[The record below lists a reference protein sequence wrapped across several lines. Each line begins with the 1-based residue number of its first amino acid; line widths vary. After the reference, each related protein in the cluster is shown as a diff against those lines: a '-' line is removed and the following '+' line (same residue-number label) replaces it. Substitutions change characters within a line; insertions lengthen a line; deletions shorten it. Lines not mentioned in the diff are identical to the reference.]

1 MKAPRSSAPL
11 APDVRR
17 PPNRSGERTRERILD
32 AAEHLFSERG
42 IDGVSMRDIAARG
55 RATLALAN
63 YHFGSKEGLYRA
75 VFERRIA
82 PVSAERR
89 AALAEVLARD
99 DGPPAIAA
107 ILDALARPWVELRGS
122 PGGLAYTRLVAR
134 EAGDPAEGERGIVH
148 ALLDPVARDFLA
160 AMRLALPGLSRQ
172 RVNWAYHFF
181 IGALLLILTNPQRVT
196 RLSGNACAIE
206 SDSAVIGE
214 IVQFFSEALA
224 GSQLAAG
231 AGKAT
236 RRQGR
241 KKT

>member
-1 MKAPRSSAPL
+1 MKPRKNST
-11 APDVRR
+11 APDTGR
-17 PPNRSGERTRERILD
+17 PANRNGERTRERILD
-32 AAEHLFSERG
+32 AAEHLFSAHG

-63 YHFGSKEGLYRA
+63 YHFGSKDGLYRA

-82 PVSAERR
+82 PVSAQRR
-89 AALAEVLARD
+89 AALAKVLAREH
-99 DGPPAIAA
+99 GPPAIGAV
-107 ILDALARPWVELRGS
+107 LDALARPWVELRDS

-134 EAGDPAEGERGIVH
+134 EASDPAEGERGIVG

-160 AMRLALPGLSRQ
+160 AMKVALPGLSRQ

-181 IGALLLILTNPQRVT
+181 IGALLLILANPQRVK
-196 RLSGNACAIE
+196 RLSGAACAVE
-206 SDSAVIGE
+206 SDSTVVSE

-224 GSQLAAG
+224 GSQAAC
-231 AGKAT
+231 AGKAV
-236 RRQGR
+236 RKQGR